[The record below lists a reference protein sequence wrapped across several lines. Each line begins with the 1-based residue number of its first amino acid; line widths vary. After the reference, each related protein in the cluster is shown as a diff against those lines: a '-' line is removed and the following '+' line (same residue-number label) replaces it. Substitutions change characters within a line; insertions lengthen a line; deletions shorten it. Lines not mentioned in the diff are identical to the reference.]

1 MSTPPAVDGPQLAT
15 ALDADLARLEDL
27 GWRGRDGRWIRLVCQ
42 HSGIFVRDHY
52 CFHHRC
58 HPSSA
63 LRFVQRLVAAGMAR
77 EHPTPRGARPK
88 RLCHIFGK
96 VLYRALRIPDIRH
109 RRFRGEGALTW
120 RRLLSLDAV
129 IQDPERTWLPAADD
143 KVRYCDDL
151 RIPRDVLPSRTYRSP
166 VDGDTTVRFF
176 APLKLP
182 VSGSSGRATFV
193 YADPGRDTVSELDG
207 WAADHTQLWA
217 RLRTAGVHV
226 DVAVVARSFA
236 GASRAHRWLAARTG
250 GDRELSA
257 GDEEHFLRLDT
268 ALRTRDPARLQKEGG
283 FMTVIR
289 AHAALMRKRRTSA
302 ALPIDAFAARVA
314 RRVAGDG
321 YVP

>member
-1 MSTPPAVDGPQLAT
+1 MARPA
-15 ALDADLARLEDL
+15 
-27 GWRGRDGRWIRLVCQ
+27 DGRWIRLVCQ

-63 LRFVQRLVAAGMAR
+63 LRFVQRLVAARVAR

-96 VLYRALRIPDIRH
+96 SLYRALRIPDVRH
-109 RRFRGEGALTW
+109 RRFRGEHALTW

-129 IQDPERTWLPAADD
+129 IQDPERTWLPAEHD

-151 RIPRDVLPSRTYRSP
+151 GIPRQALPSRPYRSP
-166 VDGDTTVRFF
+166 VDGHTTVRFF

-193 YADPGRDTVSELDG
+193 YADPGRDTVSELAS
-207 WAADHTQLWA
+207 WTADHTQLWA
-217 RLRTAGVHV
+217 GLRAAGVHV
-226 DVAVVARSFA
+226 DVAIVARSFA
-236 GASRAHRWLAARTG
+236 EASRAERWLAARTEG
-250 GDRELSA
+250 GTPHPLSRGLRAGLSA
-257 GDEEHFLRLDT
+257 REEERWRQLDT
-268 ALRTRDPARLQKEGG
+268 ALRTKDPELLQKEGG
-283 FMTVIR
+283 FMAVLR
-289 AHAALMRKRRTSA
+289 AHGALMRKRRASA
-302 ALPIDAFAARVA
+302 APALPIDSVSARVA

-321 YVP
+321 YAP